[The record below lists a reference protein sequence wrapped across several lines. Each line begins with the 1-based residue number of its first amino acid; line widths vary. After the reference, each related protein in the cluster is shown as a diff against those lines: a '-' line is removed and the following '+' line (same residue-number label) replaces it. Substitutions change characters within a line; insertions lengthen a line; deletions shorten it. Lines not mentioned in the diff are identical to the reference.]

1 MHRQTCIALL
11 ASLCACVQ
19 ESPALVEGSETPNAE
34 VSRASGDPAPSALS
48 DALVPPPPRR
58 SISGIFGFT
67 ARSLIE
73 FKALPNSPHRLTS
86 TYGFPE
92 RARWYIEPAK
102 ASTGQRSVRYRS
114 GPQVW
119 ELFPGESEAARYQEG
134 QELQAFLQLEL
145 RRAALLWPRGV
156 NWETNSADG
165 VKGTGI
171 TATHAPKTGG
181 SLRATAQE
189 VGALPS
195 SIASE
200 IDGVLFEEFRDIKWI
215 EGPLGQRPMRWTLY
229 HQGAEV
235 WTEKIERFHTNIRY
249 VDGHFLPPHLRDLPG
264 EESSGAIL
272 LAEVPARVRRR
283 VPLSEMSWEAAIEE
297 AQRLIS
303 ASIKLRLPGVMDQDP
318 VFELD
323 DSGLPSALIMRL
335 ILTDPSIP
343 EGWEEA
349 PGESALSLLLPE
361 GKLPNAGMLARLQS
375 ACPVDAETGR
385 PRLRVKL
392 QNGAI
397 ESSQLLLP
405 LAPSVSGN

>member
-165 VKGTGI
+165 VKGTG
-171 TATHAPKTGG
+171 

-200 IDGVLFEEFRDIKWI
+200 IDGVLFEEFRDIEWV

-283 VPLSEMSWEAAIEE
+283 VRLDQAPAAW
-297 AQRLIS
+297 RHGS
-303 ASIKLRLPGVMDQDP
+303 RS
-318 VFELD
+318 
-323 DSGLPSALIMRL
+323 
-335 ILTDPSIP
+335 
-343 EGWEEA
+343 
-349 PGESALSLLLPE
+349 
-361 GKLPNAGMLARLQS
+361 
-375 ACPVDAETGR
+375 
-385 PRLRVKL
+385 RLRAGRQRSPQRSDHAL
-392 QNGAI
+392 D
-397 ESSQLLLP
+397 P
-405 LAPSVSGN
+405 H